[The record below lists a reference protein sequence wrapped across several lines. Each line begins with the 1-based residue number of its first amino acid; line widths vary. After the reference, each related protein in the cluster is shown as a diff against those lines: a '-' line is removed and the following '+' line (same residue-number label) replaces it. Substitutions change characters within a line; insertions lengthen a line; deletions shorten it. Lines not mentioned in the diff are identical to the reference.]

1 MEREVVEAVEGTPAK
16 DLPEK
21 DEAVKAEAEVTT
33 EARVKRENFI
43 LEPFLS
49 NKRKYESSGKIE
61 DRMSNVADEGAKNK
75 ANPWL
80 RQLYGHQHV
89 HIRVQLDST
98 STTIEW
104 SHGLNAESVSREARR
119 LLETA

>member
-49 NKRKYESSGKIE
+49 TERKYEASGKIE
-61 DRMSNVADEGAKNK
+61 CCR
-75 ANPWL
+75 
-80 RQLYGHQHV
+80 
-89 HIRVQLDST
+89 
-98 STTIEW
+98 
-104 SHGLNAESVSREARR
+104 
-119 LLETA
+119 